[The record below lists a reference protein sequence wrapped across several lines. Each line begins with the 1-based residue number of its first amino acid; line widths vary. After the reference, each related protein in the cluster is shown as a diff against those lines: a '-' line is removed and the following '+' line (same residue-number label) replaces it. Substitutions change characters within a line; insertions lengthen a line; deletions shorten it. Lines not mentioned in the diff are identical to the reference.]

1 MVCRQVVVVVA
12 VAVVVDVIAVVNA
25 AIVVVDFLT
34 GSRANRAGHKNRRK
48 AQCDATPITIH
59 KMQHSNVSTKV
70 TKGGNWVVKILY
82 ISKISICSESFFFWQ
97 CSCCPC
103 CCCCGPVCTG
113 LQRVTAGF
121 DCLSR
126 RYKMINFNAAAAAR
140 DLSPQLG
147 LGGSLIKSNSRG
159 TSATRTGS
167 FPVSIMA
174 KNCVVSGS
182 PSLSSAES
190 SLRCT

>member
-1 MVCRQVVVVVA
+1 
-12 VAVVVDVIAVVNA
+12 
-25 AIVVVDFLT
+25 
-34 GSRANRAGHKNRRK
+34 
-48 AQCDATPITIH
+48 
-59 KMQHSNVSTKV
+59 MQHSNVSKKV
-70 TKGGNWVVKILY
+70 TKGGNWVVKIY
-82 ISKISICSESFFFWQ
+82 KSKISICSESFFFWQ

-113 LQRVTAGF
+113 LERVTAGF

-159 TSATRTGS
+159 TQLNQCNPNRFLPRLDNGKELRRQR
-167 FPVSIMA
+167 FPLSLISG
-174 KNCVVSGS
+174 VVLALHLEPLDCLERGGRQHQFLTSNK
-182 PSLSSAES
+182 
-190 SLRCT
+190 